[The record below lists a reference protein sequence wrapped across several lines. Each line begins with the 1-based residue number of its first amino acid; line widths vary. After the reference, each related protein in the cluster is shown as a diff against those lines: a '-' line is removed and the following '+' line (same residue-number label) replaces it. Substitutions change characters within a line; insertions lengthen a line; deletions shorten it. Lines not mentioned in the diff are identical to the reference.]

1 MYNRPVSVVVTNVA
15 LRYTI
20 VGSTLHQSKFFYSEV
35 IQSNI
40 AYDHQRLLYSCVLSS
55 EITIFL
61 SAICCLFKIYRH
73 LRITM
78 ILFAF
83 LILLFKTLRNL
94 HIIFY
99 YEKYT

>member
-40 AYDHQRLLYSCVLSS
+40 TYDHQRLLYSCL
-55 EITIFL
+55 L
-61 SAICCLFKIYRH
+61 SAVFSKFIA
-73 LRITM
+73 TQE
-78 ILFAF
+78 
-83 LILLFKTLRNL
+83 LL
-94 HIIFY
+94 
-99 YEKYT
+99 